1 MTGVIDLILA
11 FPVFRLRIIR
21 SLPMSDLT
29 LEKRFDLY
37 RFMRVNRALEERLV
51 LLYWQGKDR
60 GRPVPFP
67 RALVGD

>member
-1 MTGVIDLILA
+1 
-11 FPVFRLRIIR
+11 
-21 SLPMSDLT
+21 MSDLT
-29 LEKRFDLY
+29 LEKRIDLY

-60 GRPVPFP
+60 GRPVSFP